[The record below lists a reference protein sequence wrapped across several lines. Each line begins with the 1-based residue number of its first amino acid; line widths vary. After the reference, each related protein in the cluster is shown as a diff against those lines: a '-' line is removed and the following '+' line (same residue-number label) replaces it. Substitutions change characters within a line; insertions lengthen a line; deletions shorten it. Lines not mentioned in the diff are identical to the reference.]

1 MNRTCSSFSP
11 FRTSS
16 SALAALLLLALAPG
30 CTPAEP
36 PTMPTPP
43 APAKVELGLK
53 ELNAR
58 AQEISQE
65 LDDLHAAAAA
75 ADESRYF
82 AHFAPNAVFLGTD
95 AKERWDLTAFRA
107 YAHPH
112 FAAGH
117 GWAYTATRRAVS
129 FNADG
134 TVGYFDED
142 LSSARI
148 GPTRG
153 SGVFIRNGTH
163 YVIVQY
169 NLAMVIPNE
178 RVDAVR
184 KAIAGEAKPEATMDD
199 LRARHKAAYD
209 AAVDGAGAGNLGAA
223 RAGLL
228 ALVRDAKNHPED
240 DLEFWLHNELTWV
253 HWAEGDLTSA
263 LAEVEEARAAVDH
276 SILPADKKTKLR
288 LHEKWDRSYLLLEL
302 ALLGKA
308 DQKEKTLAAAKAAK
322 SDYDALATREKDT
335 DGAAVLSTFFAERQ
349 GQGKQAAT
357 FGKNVDM
364 EKDSDV
370 QDLYVLARAYEASG
384 DKDLAV
390 KANTKICAA
399 KPYLMKPLIVAQRK
413 REGHGC
419 Q

>member
-1 MNRTCSSFSP
+1 M
-11 FRTSS
+11 
-16 SALAALLLLALAPG
+16 
-30 CTPAEP
+30 PAQ
-36 PTMPTPP
+36 
-43 APAKVELGLK
+43 APAVKVELGQK

-58 AQEISQE
+58 AQEISTD

-75 ADESRYF
+75 ADENRYF

-95 AKERWDLTAFRA
+95 GKERWDLAAFRA

-117 GWAYTATRRAVS
+117 GWAYKATRRAVS

-142 LSSARI
+142 LVSARI

-153 SGVFIRNGTH
+153 SGVLIRNGSR

-169 NLAMVIPNE
+169 NLSLVIPNE

-184 KAIAGEAKPEATMDD
+184 KAITGDAKPEATMDD

-209 AAVDGAGAGNLGAA
+209 AAVEGAGAGNLGAA
-223 RAGLL
+223 RSGLS
-228 ALVRDAKNHPED
+228 ALVREAKSHPED

-253 HWAEGDLTSA
+253 HWAEGDLISA

-276 SILPADKKTKLR
+276 SIMPEDKKDKLR

-302 ALLGKA
+302 AMTGKLEN
-308 DQKEKTLAAAKAAK
+308 KEKALTAAKAAK
-322 SDYDALATREKDT
+322 ADYDTLATREKDS
-335 DGAAVLSTFFAERQ
+335 DGAAVLATFFAERQ
-349 GQGKQAAT
+349 GQGKQAAAA
-357 FGKNVDM
+357 GRKVDL
-364 EKDSDV
+364 ERDSDV

-390 KANTKICAA
+390 KANTKICSA

-413 REGHGC
+413 REGHSC

>member
-1 MNRTCSSFSP
+1 MNRLVI
-11 FRTSS
+11 SS
-16 SALAALLLLALAPG
+16 SLALLISLALGA

-36 PTMPTPP
+36 PTLPTAAPP
-43 APAKVELGLK
+43 AKIELGQK

-58 AQEISQE
+58 AQEVSAE

-75 ADESRYF
+75 ADENRYF
-82 AHFAPNAVFLGTD
+82 GHFAPNAVFLGTD
-95 AKERWDLTAFRA
+95 AKERWDLAAFRA

-117 GWAYTATRRAVS
+117 GWAYKASRRAVS

-134 TVGYFDED
+134 SVGYFDED
-142 LSSARI
+142 LTSARI

-153 SGVFIRNGTH
+153 SGVLVRNGTR

-169 NLAMVIPNE
+169 NLALVIPNE

-184 KAIAGEAKPEATMDD
+184 KAIAGDAKTEATMDD
-199 LRARHKAAYD
+199 LRGRHKAAYD
-209 AAVDGAGAGNLGAA
+209 AAVEGAGAGNLGAA
-223 RAGLL
+223 RAGLS
-228 ALVRDAKNHPED
+228 ALVREAKSHPED

-253 HWAEGDLTSA
+253 HWAEGDLTAA
-263 LAEVEEARAAVDH
+263 LAEVEEARAAADH
-276 SILPADKKTKLR
+276 SVLPEEKKNKLR

-302 ALLGKA
+302 AMTGKA
-308 DQKEKTLAAAKAAK
+308 ENKQKVLAAATAAK
-322 SDYDALATREKDT
+322 ADYDALATREKDN
-335 DGAAVLSTFFAERQ
+335 DGAAVLATFFAERQ

-357 FGKNVDM
+357 FGKKVDM

>member
-1 MNRTCSSFSP
+1 MLVALMNRTVL
-11 FRTSS
+11 SS
-16 SALAALLLLALAPG
+16 SLSVTLLVLAAG
-30 CTPAEP
+30 CTPSEP
-36 PTMPTPP
+36 PAMPTTP
-43 APAKVELGLK
+43 AAAATAKVELGQK

-58 AQEISQE
+58 AQEVSQE

-75 ADESRYF
+75 ADENRYF
-82 AHFAPNAVFLGTD
+82 AHFAPAAVFLGTD
-95 AKERWDLTAFRA
+95 AKERWDLAAFRA

-117 GWAYTATRRAVS
+117 GWAYKATRRAVS
-129 FNADG
+129 FNPDA

-142 LSSARI
+142 LTSARI

-153 SGVFIRNGTH
+153 SGVLVRSGNR

-169 NLAMVIPNE
+169 NLSFVVPNE
-178 RVDAVR
+178 RADAVR
-184 KAIAGEAKPEATMDD
+184 KAIAGESKSEASIDD

-209 AAVDGAGAGNLGAA
+209 AAVEGAGAGNLGAA
-223 RAGLL
+223 RSGLA
-228 ALVRDAKNHPED
+228 ALVREAKTHPED
-240 DLEFWLHNELTWV
+240 DLEFWLHNELTWI
-253 HWAEGDLTSA
+253 HWAEGDLTAA
-263 LAEVEEARAAVDH
+263 LAEVEEAHAAVEH
-276 SILPADKKTKLR
+276 SILPEEKKNKLR

-302 ALLGKA
+302 ALTGKPEN
-308 DQKEKTLAAAKAAK
+308 KEKVLASARAAKA
-322 SDYDALATREKDT
+322 DYDALAAKQKDD
-335 DGAAVLSTFFAERQ
+335 DGAAVLAAFFAERQ
-349 GQGKQAAT
+349 GQGKQAAAS
-357 FGKNVDM
+357 GRKVDM

-390 KANTKICAA
+390 KANTRICAA

-413 REGHGC
+413 REGHPC

>member
-1 MNRTCSSFSP
+1 MLSALMNRTVLS
-11 FRTSS
+11 TSLFV
-16 SALAALLLLALAPG
+16 ALLALASG

-36 PTMPTPP
+36 PAMPAAP
-43 APAKVELGLK
+43 APAAKVELGQK

-58 AQEISQE
+58 AQEISAL

-75 ADESRYF
+75 ADENRYF

-95 AKERWDLTAFRA
+95 VKERWDLAAFRA

-117 GWAYTATRRAVS
+117 GWAYKATRRAVS

-142 LSSARI
+142 LTSARI
-148 GPTRG
+148 GATRG
-153 SGVFIRNGTH
+153 SGVLVRNGNR

-169 NLAMVIPNE
+169 NLAFVVPNE
-178 RVDAVR
+178 RVDAMR
-184 KAIAGEAKPEATMDD
+184 KAISGDAKPESSMDD
-199 LRARHKAAYD
+199 LRARHKSAYD

-223 RAGLL
+223 RSGLE
-228 ALVRDAKNHPED
+228 ALVREAKNHPED

-253 HWAEGDLTSA
+253 RWAEGDLTAA
-263 LAEVEEARAAVDH
+263 LAHVEEARAAVEH
-276 SILPADKKTKLR
+276 SILPEDKKNKLR

-302 ALLGKA
+302 ALTGKA
-308 DQKEKTLAAAKAAK
+308 ENKEKVLAAAKAAK
-322 SDYDALATREKDT
+322 ADYDALAAKEKDT
-335 DGAAVLSTFFAERQ
+335 DGAAVLAAFFAERQ

-357 FGKNVDM
+357 FGKKVDL

-384 DKDLAV
+384 DKDMAV